1 MEELSEKKSELKELF
16 SKAKQQSSKY
26 KTILEVGKNHSF
38 MEMYELVAAKEGYK
52 PEGEKKRKK
61 QGRKKK
67 YVS

>member
-1 MEELSEKKSELKELF
+1 LF

-26 KTILEVGKNHSF
+26 RTILEVGKNHSF